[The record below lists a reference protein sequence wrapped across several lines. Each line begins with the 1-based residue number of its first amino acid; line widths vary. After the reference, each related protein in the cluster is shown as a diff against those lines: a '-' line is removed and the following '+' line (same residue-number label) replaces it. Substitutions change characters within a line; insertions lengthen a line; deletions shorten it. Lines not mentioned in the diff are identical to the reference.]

1 MDAITYGQLMLVMG
15 STAMPVLAL
24 TIWEEAGRHGRL
36 SAALAAEEGAKDYLL
51 YEEGA
56 GVSLYII
63 RQESL
68 QPLFAGVVTRIQAQ
82 TGGGYCVVSLEAV
95 TGSYQMD
102 LYAQNRSFQ
111 DTAMTAGELVRKVM
125 ESYAEQG
132 KILFSIPDKELGR
145 IMVQYQ
151 ETDWAFLNRILSGC
165 GACACVDS
173 AQSGICL
180 RAGLADTGAEA
191 DWDRLPY
198 SVLRDAAPA
207 DTAKSLKGQLCYL
220 VDACDVLPLGEKV
233 RFHNQEL
240 YIGRIRRS
248 VREGLLVSSYS
259 LYFPEGLTVSRYD
272 NPFLGGVSING
283 TVTSVKRNR
292 LQVELETD
300 VLEAYRNRYFFPFST
315 VAASPDGSG
324 WYCMPRKG
332 DSVRIFFPTADESKG
347 YAIANLHRETKPAQ
361 DGGGQN
367 PDIKEIAA
375 PDGKRVRFVS
385 GGIELAAGDGKGSV
399 VLTSDG
405 QAKIQ
410 TDADIRITAGEELH
424 FVSGGILEVTAGT
437 QIEITNDAGG
447 MMRITNDT
455 VEINAAIIANN

>member
-15 STAMPVLAL
+15 STAMPVHQL

-36 SAALAAEEGAKDYLL
+36 SATLAAEEGAKDYLL

-68 QPLFAGVVTRIQAQ
+68 QPLFCGVVTRIQAQ
-82 TGGGYCVVSLEAV
+82 TGGGYCVVRLEAV

-111 DTAMTAGELVRKVM
+111 DTAMTAGELVQKVM
-125 ESYAEQG
+125 EGYAGQG
-132 KILFSIPDKELGR
+132 KILFSVPDRELGQ

-165 GACACVDS
+165 GTCACVDS
-173 AQSGICL
+173 AQPGICL
-180 RAGLADTGAEA
+180 RAGLADTGAET

-198 SVLRDAAPA
+198 SVLRDTAPS

-220 VDACDVLPLGEKV
+220 VDVCDVLPLGEKV

-240 YIGRIRRS
+240 YIGRIQRS
-248 VREGLLVSSYS
+248 VREGLLVNSYS
-259 LYFPEGLTVSRYD
+259 LYFPEGLAVARYD

-292 LQVELETD
+292 LQAQLETD
-300 VLEAYRNRYFFPFST
+300 ALTAYRSRYFFPFST

-324 WYCMPRKG
+324 WYCMPREG
-332 DSVRIFFPTADESKG
+332 DCVRIFFPTADESKG
-347 YAIANLHRETKPAQ
+347 YAIANLHREAGAAPE
-361 DGGGQN
+361 DGMKN
-367 PDIKEIAA
+367 PDVKEITA
-375 PDGKRVRFVS
+375 PDGKTVRFIA
-385 GGIELAAGDGKGSV
+385 GGIEIAAGDGKGSV
-399 VLTSDG
+399 VLTNDG
-405 QAKIQ
+405 QAKLQ
-410 TDADIRITAGEELH
+410 TDEDIRITAGQELDL
-424 FVSGGILEVTAGT
+424 VSGGILEVTAGT
-437 QIEITNDAGG
+437 QIEIVNDAGG
-447 MMRITNDT
+447 SMRITNDT
-455 VEINAAIIANN
+455 VEINAAVITNN